1 MQDRFEEAF
10 ISYDKAI
17 QLRPERA
24 SAWVG
29 RGMARKA
36 LGDTDNAMA
45 DFEISYRIFPNRIAS
60 KELRNYVPQQT
71 QANQAL
77 APSTTDEEA
86 LSHPDDPDSP
96 DFATRHE
103 GQLVDVATPLA
114 PTQSTDGSEPTAEPA
129 SIP

>member
-1 MQDRFEEAF
+1 MTRPL
-10 ISYDKAI
+10 

-60 KELRNYVPQQT
+60 KELRNYVPRQI
-71 QANQAL
+71 QANEVL
-77 APSTTDEEA
+77 APSTTGEEA
-86 LSHPDDPDSP
+86 LVHPDDPDSP

-103 GQLVDVATPLA
+103 GQLADVAAPLA
-114 PTQSTDGSEPTAEPA
+114 SPQSPGASETTAEPA